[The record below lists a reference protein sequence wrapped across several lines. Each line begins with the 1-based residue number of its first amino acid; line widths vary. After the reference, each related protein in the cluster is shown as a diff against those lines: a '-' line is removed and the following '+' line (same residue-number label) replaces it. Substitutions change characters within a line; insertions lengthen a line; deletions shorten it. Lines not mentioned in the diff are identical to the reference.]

1 MRSFFSK
8 LSGKEAPSALDVGVG
23 AAGLALG
30 SLKRGAHNVASVF
43 KKQEQTVQSDS
54 FTVFKSAIEN
64 IHSVV
69 VHLSSKTMECSH
81 LQQSQVAL
89 QHAAQHVQA
98 RKARAAARI
107 LQFLT

>member
-8 LSGKEAPSALDVGVG
+8 LSGKEAPSALDVGAG

-43 KKQEQTVQSDS
+43 KKQEQAAQADS
-54 FTVFKSAIEN
+54 FTVFKAAIES

-69 VHLSSKTMECSH
+69 AHLSSKSMECAQ

-98 RKARAAARI
+98 TPSPPLPLALCSSA
-107 LQFLT
+107 